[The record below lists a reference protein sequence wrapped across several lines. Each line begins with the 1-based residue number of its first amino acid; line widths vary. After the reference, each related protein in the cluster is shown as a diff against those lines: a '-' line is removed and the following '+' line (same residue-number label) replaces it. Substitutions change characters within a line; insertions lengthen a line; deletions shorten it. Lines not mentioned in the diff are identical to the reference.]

1 LFICQGLFAKI
12 CIEKLSEV
20 CDRKA
25 CTPKHLEYKS
35 GGPPVTELTM
45 TLSELREELAGSELV
60 HALETERSV
69 IEGRLHHGHAAV
81 VQILT
86 VKP

>member
-1 LFICQGLFAKI
+1 MFVPEAY
-12 CIEKLSEV
+12 
-20 CDRKA
+20 
-25 CTPKHLEYKS
+25 TPKQLGYKTS
-35 GGPPVTELTM
+35 GPPVAELTM
-45 TLSELREELAGSELV
+45 TLSELREELAGLELV

-81 VQILT
+81 VQILA